1 MTIPSYTASGSFILF
16 IPGLLFLLYGA
27 WQAIRQRQNARR
39 LILWGAVH
47 DAGLICMALGAA
59 NAAAGTGIWL
69 FVAFQLLARGL
80 SWSALNSLAG
90 PAAPSATFAALR
102 GAVKLQPV
110 NGILFA
116 LGLMASV
123 GGSPFLI
130 PEGRLFIT
138 QGILASSLPLHCGL
152 FCTVLAAVTATVL
165 IALHVDALLCLVG
178 FGVKAGLVP
187 LHSWLPDAHPAAPS
201 SVSGPLSGIITKM
214 GMFGI
219 VVLLL
224 GQTNGALFAK
234 AEVFGLSWFGSI
246 LTFMGAATLIF
257 GELMALKQDDIKRML
272 AYSTLGQLGEIA
284 LVLGMGTWLAT
295 AGALSHML
303 SHAIMKDLLF
313 LGAGA
318 LILRAGS
325 R

>member
-59 NAAAGTGIWL
+59 NAAAGTGVWL

-110 NGILFA
+110 NGALFA

-152 FCTVLAAVTATVL
+152 FCTVLAAC
-165 IALHVDALLCLVG
+165 LLYT
-178 FGVKAGLVP
+178 
-187 LHSWLPDAHPAAPS
+187 SPS
-201 SVSGPLSGIITKM
+201 PR
-214 GMFGI
+214 
-219 VVLLL
+219 
-224 GQTNGALFAK
+224 
-234 AEVFGLSWFGSI
+234 
-246 LTFMGAATLIF
+246 
-257 GELMALKQDDIKRML
+257 D
-272 AYSTLGQLGEIA
+272 
-284 LVLGMGTWLAT
+284 
-295 AGALSHML
+295 
-303 SHAIMKDLLF
+303 
-313 LGAGA
+313 
-318 LILRAGS
+318 
-325 R
+325 